1 MAAIYSGISLKLK
14 SSKTAWEDKLKLA
27 HFAWISHQCFLPN
40 KEQVLLDWARHS
52 LVTYYKKKLELKE
65 DIVERLWIYLDNI
78 LHSRKLQNLIKNGK
92 TVNLHF
98 SLAKILNERI
108 AEFSASGAQRNV
120 CAVLSCCQGILS
132 IPAFAIIYTA
142 KHELMLELLNELCW
156 LACRY
161 PEGTFISQLFE
172 VLHLAFNHYLLI
184 QRQQVNPNRV
194 FGEVIGHLFQPCLI
208 LRHLLSVGTWAQCD
222 QGRVRQYLSREVR
235 NQIELVIQG
244 GIFQPE
250 LLSSYKEELLLQEQC
265 RDKKKETI
273 KTILTPTNTMI
284 NRLVDVG
291 SCEPSL
297 HVTVVANSV
306 SLLYKL
312 FLDSYSKEENQL
324 ICFHLLPKLFA
335 CLRISCLPEEQ
346 VEALSLSDW
355 TNELLVVEQ
364 LLNLV
369 ANNNIYNVA
378 ADRIR
383 HKEIQFQFYRQL
395 AELLIKH
402 SQASVPAW
410 FRCLKILI
418 SLNHLIVEPDLDDL
432 VTSAWI
438 DAEVTEPRTRK
449 SQEALINALFQ
460 TYAKLRQVPRLFEEV
475 LGVICRPAAEHLRQ
489 PVLTLNLTIVL
500 RDCLMELP
508 PNQILDTWSLL
519 LEKCQALVLP
529 YVKDDSDMALKLL
542 SLSLLL
548 HGILFS
554 MKCLDGGTPLPVVK
568 CTQRVMEKMLQEIIQ
583 PILDLLNNYQVQTS
597 KFDLWLEKVRDS
609 ALLLSYTW
617 AEIDTMLSLNCRQY
631 VPVVGAATGTSTKS
645 LSLSSF
651 LAGLNMEQWEKV
663 QELTDHFDFTSKYC
677 LELLYMQKM
686 KRNLMRMSFQ
696 SEIDLQTLRDD
707 ATFILRSGK
716 KSMRR
721 GEISMWNRQIGTL
734 SASSYPVAHWHLI
747 VSNLTILISYLSLDD
762 VTYIANILLRTLPT
776 TKAHVDSADEESS
789 LTVGQ
794 VSQALFHSP
803 VFPEMQSLHSAFL
816 SCVIERCTKILF
828 SGNHNDKKLLTQ
840 QLPWLF
846 EKDHVILT
854 QWQIKSEKDGPE
866 PLESKEEVAQNLLT
880 LAKADIPIILNGDQL
895 ERIMDILGF
904 FSVLKLDSLLPSY
917 HVHCFLLLL
926 STATNTKADSSCS
939 LTQSLKFLIT
949 CYQLLDYLQRGKNA
963 RLMFK
968 IMYVSDIFEV
978 VLTSLFNV
986 SKRFVID
993 VDTPSW
999 LEFLQV
1005 VGTFLEHFFEVTI
1018 QLKLSLVLNFEK
1030 ILSFLSS
1037 STTYTETTSEKWLEN
1052 RDSPSRQLLLVSLTK
1067 LCQILSR
1074 YVEQK
1079 KFSSRL
1085 PDLLQEAILYTG
1097 VFIQHCSENSA
1108 KDWLL
1113 PSVFISSITTL
1124 LEVELSHQSKDR
1136 DATCSETKDS
1146 SLLSHTALYRKVYSQ
1161 ILTELPS
1168 LAANVQSFKLALQFL
1183 TLFSLTAELHPSED
1197 TVFISIFHSIKRVLA
1212 DPGIQVNQDV
1222 EPYMVTLFNQLLVEG
1237 TAEEFQMIMQH
1248 ILQGLEI
1255 SNIWRPNI
1263 NDILSA
1269 IKLIKLLLKCPS
1281 NGEKIRSFWVVCP
1294 QIISALT
1301 FQNKETCQDQS
1312 LLLTVVV
1319 PILDT
1324 VASLLRQ
1331 GENIIKNPHHVSLAF
1346 SILLAVP
1353 LDHLK
1358 PQEYSSVFLGIHEVL
1373 FSILQ
1378 CHSKVMLK
1386 ALPSFLNSFYRL
1398 VFSVMHE
1405 GRQKDKGNMEDLTVV
1420 LECARLVERM
1430 YSHIAA
1436 KSEDFTMFSS
1446 FMVAQYV
1453 NELQKV
1459 TLYPAVKNLLKEGIY
1474 LILDL
1479 CIERDIHFLRT
1490 SLQPGVREVFKE
1502 LYNDYT
1508 KYHKNKNR
1516 GEEKYTA

>member
-1 MAAIYSGISLKLK
+1 MAAIFSGISLKLK

-27 HFAWISHQCFLPN
+27 HFAWISQQCFLPN

-52 LVTYYKKKLELKE
+52 LVTYYKKKLDLKE

-78 LHSRKLQNLIKNGK
+78 LRSRKLQNLIKNGK

-98 SLAKILNERI
+98 SLAKIINERI
-108 AEFSASGAQRNV
+108 AEFSASVAQRYV

-132 IPAFAIIYTA
+132 TPGLAVVYTA

-156 LACRY
+156 LACRH
-161 PEGTFISQLFE
+161 PEGTFICQLFE
-172 VLHLAFNHYLLI
+172 VLHLAFSQYLLI

-194 FGEVIGHLFQPCLI
+194 FGEVLGHLFQPCLV

-235 NQIELVIQG
+235 NQIELVIRG

-250 LLSSYKEELLLQEQC
+250 LLSSYKEELLLKEQPK
-265 RDKKKETI
+265 DKKKEAI
-273 KTILTPTNTMI
+273 KNILTPTNTVI
-284 NRLVDVG
+284 SKLVEVG

-324 ICFHLLPKLFA
+324 ICFHLLPKLFD
-335 CLRISCLPEEQ
+335 CLRISCLPDEQ
-346 VEALSLSDW
+346 VEALSQSDW
-355 TNELLVVEQ
+355 TTELLVVEQ

-369 ANNNIYNVA
+369 ASNNVYNVA
-378 ADRIR
+378 TDRIR
-383 HKEIQFQFYRQL
+383 HQEIQFQFYRRL

-410 FRCLKILI
+410 FRCLKTLI

-432 VTSAWI
+432 VASAWI
-438 DAEVTEPRTRK
+438 DAEVTEPRTKK
-449 SQEALINALFQ
+449 SQETLINALFQ

-489 PVLTLNLTIVL
+489 PMLTLNLTIVL

-508 PNQILDTWSLL
+508 PSQILDTWSLL
-519 LEKCQALVLP
+519 LEKCHTLVLP

-548 HGILFS
+548 HGILFN
-554 MKCLDGGTPLPVVK
+554 MRCLDAGTPLSVVK
-568 CTQRVMEKMLQEIIQ
+568 CTQQVMEKMLREVIQ
-583 PILDLLNNYQVQTS
+583 PLLDLLKNYQSQTS
-597 KFDLWLEKVRDS
+597 KLDLWLEKARDS
-609 ALLLSYTW
+609 VLLLSYTW

-631 VPVVGAATGTSTKS
+631 VPMVGAGTDIS
-645 LSLSSF
+645 LESLNLFSF
-651 LAGLNMEQWEKV
+651 LEGINVKQWEKV
-663 QELTDHFDFTSKYC
+663 QELTNPFAFTSRYC
-677 LELLYMQKM
+677 LELLYVQKM
-686 KRNLMRMSFQ
+686 KRTLMRVSFQ
-696 SEIDLQTLRDD
+696 SDRDLQTLRDD
-707 ATFILRSGK
+707 AAFILHSGK
-716 KSMRR
+716 KNMKR
-721 GEISMWNRQIGTL
+721 GEITMWNHQIGTL
-734 SASSYPVAHWHLI
+734 DASSYPVAHWHLI
-747 VSNLTILISYLSLDD
+747 VSNLTILISYLSSDD
-762 VTYIANILLRTLPT
+762 VTYIANVLLRTLPT
-776 TKAHVDSADEESS
+776 SKTQEGLVEEESS
-789 LTVGQ
+789 LTIGQ
-794 VSQALFHSP
+794 LSQALFYSP
-803 VFPEMQSLHSAFL
+803 LFPEMQSLHAAFL
-816 SCVIERCTKILF
+816 SCVIERSTRILF
-828 SGNHNDKKLLTQ
+828 SGDHNDKKLLNQ

-846 EKDHVILT
+846 EKDHRLIM
-854 QWQIKSEKDGPE
+854 QWEKKSEKDGHE
-866 PLESKEEVAQNLLT
+866 PLESKEKVAQNLLI
-880 LAKADIPIILNGDQL
+880 LAKTDFPIILKGDQL
-895 ERIMDILGF
+895 ERIMDILEF
-904 FSVLKLDSLLPSY
+904 FSVLKLDSLLPSH

-926 STATNTKADSSCS
+926 SMATSTKADSSCFS
-939 LTQSLKFLIT
+939 IGNLKYLMT
-949 CYQLLDYLQRGKNA
+949 CYQLLNYLQKGKNA
-963 RLMFK
+963 RFMFK
-968 IMYVSDIFEV
+968 IMYASDIFEV
-978 VLTSLFNV
+978 ILTSLFNLN
-986 SKRFVID
+986 KRFLID

-999 LEFLQV
+999 LEFLHV
-1005 VGTFLEHFFEVTI
+1005 VGTFLGHFFEVTI

-1030 ILSFLSS
+1030 ILAFLSNCPV
-1037 STTYTETTSEKWLEN
+1037 YKETTSDQPLEN
-1052 RDSPSRQLLLVSLTK
+1052 LDSLSGQLLLVSLTK
-1067 LCQILSR
+1067 LCQILNC
-1074 YVEQK
+1074 YVEQ

-1085 PDLLQEAILYTG
+1085 SDLLQQAILHTG
-1097 VFIQHCSENSA
+1097 VFIRHCSEN
-1108 KDWLL
+1108 KNWLL
-1113 PSVFISSITTL
+1113 PSVFISSVTTL
-1124 LEVELSHQSKDR
+1124 LEVELGHHKSRAS

-1146 SLLSHTALYRKVYSQ
+1146 MLLSHTALYREVYSQ

-1168 LAANVQSFKLALQFL
+1168 LAANDQSFKLALQFL
-1183 TLFSLTAELHPSED
+1183 ILFSSTRELHPSKD
-1197 TVFISIFHSIKRVLA
+1197 TVFVPIFHSIKRVLA
-1212 DPGIQVNQDV
+1212 DPGIQVNEDI
-1222 EPYMVTLFNQLLVEG
+1222 EPLMVALFNHLLVEV
-1237 TAEEFQMIMQH
+1237 TTEEFQMIMQH
-1248 ILQGLEI
+1248 ILHGLEI
-1255 SNIWRPNI
+1255 SNIWKPDI
-1263 NDILSA
+1263 NDMLSA

-1301 FQNKETCQDQS
+1301 FQNKEACQDQS

-1331 GENIIKNPHHVSLAF
+1331 GESIIKNPHHVSLAF

-1358 PQEYSSVFLGIHEVL
+1358 PQEYSSIFLGIHEVL

-1386 ALPSFLNSFYRL
+1386 TLPSFLNSFYRL
-1398 VFSVMHE
+1398 VFSVMYE
-1405 GRQKDKGNMEDLTVV
+1405 GRQKDKGNTEDLTTV

-1502 LYNDYT
+1502 LYNDYI

>member
-78 LHSRKLQNLIKNGK
+78 LHSRKLQTLIKNGK

-98 SLAKILNERI
+98 SLAKIINERV
-108 AEFSASGAQRNV
+108 AEFSVSDAQRNV
-120 CAVLSCCQGILS
+120 CTVLSCCQGILS
-132 IPAFAIIYTA
+132 TPTLAVIYTA
-142 KHELMLELLNELCW
+142 KHELILELLNELCW
-156 LACRY
+156 LACRR

-172 VLHLAFNHYLLI
+172 VLHLAFSQYLLI

-194 FGEVIGHLFQPCLI
+194 FGEVIGHLLQPCLV

-250 LLSSYKEELLLQEQC
+250 LLSSYKKELLLNEQSK
-265 RDKKKETI
+265 DKKKEAI
-273 KTILTPTNTMI
+273 KNILTPTNTTI
-284 NRLVDVG
+284 SKLVDVG

-324 ICFHLLPKLFA
+324 ICFHLLPKLFD
-335 CLRISCLPEEQ
+335 CLRISCLPDEQ

-383 HKEIQFQFYRQL
+383 HKEVQFQFYRHL

-410 FRCLKILI
+410 FRCLKTLI

-432 VTSAWI
+432 VASAWI
-438 DAEVTEPRTRK
+438 DAEVTEPRTKK
-449 SQEALINALFQ
+449 SQETLINTLFQ

-475 LGVICRPAAEHLRQ
+475 FSVICRPSAEHLRQ
-489 PVLTLNLTIVL
+489 PVLTLNLTVVL
-500 RDCLMELP
+500 RDCLVELP

-529 YVKDDSDMALKLL
+529 YVKGDSDMALKLL

-554 MKCLDGGTPLPVVK
+554 MRCLDSGTPLPVVK
-568 CTQRVMEKMLQEIIQ
+568 CTQRVMEKMLQEVIQ
-583 PILDLLNNYQVQTS
+583 PMFDLLSSYQSQTS
-597 KFDLWLEKVRDS
+597 KLDLWLETVRDS

-631 VPVVGAATGTSTKS
+631 VPIVGAVTDIASES

-651 LAGLNMEQWEKV
+651 LAGTNMKQWEKV
-663 QELTDHFDFTSKYC
+663 QELTDHFAFTSRYC

-686 KRNLMRMSFQ
+686 KRTLMRMSFQ
-696 SEIDLQTLRDD
+696 SDIELQTLRDD
-707 ATFILRSGK
+707 ATFILHSGK

-721 GEISMWNRQIGTL
+721 GEITMWNHQIGTL

-747 VSNLTILISYLSLDD
+747 VSNLTILISYLSSDD
-762 VTYIANILLRTLPT
+762 VTYIANVLLRTLPT
-776 TKAHVDSADEESS
+776 TKTQESSAEEESS
-789 LTVGQ
+789 ITIGQ

-803 VFPEMQSLHSAFL
+803 LFPELQSLHSAFL
-816 SCVIERCTKILF
+816 SCVIERCTRILF
-828 SGNHNDKKLLTQ
+828 SGNHNDKKLLSK

-846 EKDHVILT
+846 EKDHIIIT
-854 QWQIKSEKDGPE
+854 QWELRSEKDGPE
-866 PLESKEEVAQNLLT
+866 PLESKEEVGQNLLI
-880 LAKADIPIILNGDQL
+880 LAKKDIPIILKGDQL
-895 ERIMDILGF
+895 ERIMDILEF
-904 FSVLKLDSLLPSY
+904 FSVLKLDALLPSY

-926 STATNTKADSSCS
+926 STATNTKADSSCFS
-939 LTQSLKFLIT
+939 TGSLKFLMT
-949 CYQLLDYLQRGKNA
+949 SYQLLDNLQRGKNA
-963 RLMFK
+963 HLMFK
-968 IMYVSDIFEV
+968 IMYASDIFEV
-978 VLTSLFNV
+978 ILTSLFNV
-986 SKRFVID
+986 SKRFLID

-999 LEFLQV
+999 MEFLQV
-1005 VGTFLEHFFEVTI
+1005 IGTFLEHFFEATI
-1018 QLKLSLVLNFEK
+1018 QLKLSLGLNFEK
-1030 ILSFLSS
+1030 ILSFLSNC
-1037 STTYTETTSEKWLEN
+1037 TVYRETTSCKHLEN
-1052 RDSPSRQLLLVSLTK
+1052 RDFPSRQLLLVSLTK
-1067 LCQILSR
+1067 LCQILSS

-1085 PDLLQEAILYTG
+1085 PDLLQQAILHTG
-1097 VFIQHCSENSA
+1097 EFVQLCSEN
-1108 KDWLL
+1108 KDCLL
-1113 PSVFISSITTL
+1113 PSVFISSVTTL
-1124 LEVELSHQSKDR
+1124 FEVELSHRSRAR
-1136 DATCSETKDS
+1136 DIVCSEAKDS
-1146 SLLSHTALYRKVYSQ
+1146 MLLSHTALYRKVYSW

-1168 LAANVQSFKLALQFL
+1168 LAANDQSFKLALQFL
-1183 TLFSLTAELHPSED
+1183 TLFSSILELHPSKG
-1197 TVFISIFHSIKRVLA
+1197 TVFVNIFHSIKRVLA
-1212 DPGIQVNQDV
+1212 DPRIQVSEDV
-1222 EPYMVTLFNQLLVEG
+1222 EPLLVALFNQLLVEG
-1237 TAEEFQMIMQH
+1237 TTEEFQMIMQH

-1255 SNIWRPNI
+1255 SNIWRPHI

-1281 NGEKIRSFWVVCP
+1281 DGDKIRSFWVVCP

-1301 FQNKETCQDQS
+1301 FQNKEACQDQS

-1331 GENIIKNPHHVSLAF
+1331 GESIIKNPHHVSLAF

-1358 PQEYSSVFLGIHEVL
+1358 PQEYSRLFLGIHEVL

-1398 VFSVMHE
+1398 VFSVMHK
-1405 GRQKDKGNMEDLTVV
+1405 GHQKDKGSTEDLTIV

-1453 NELQKV
+1453 NELQKKSNNK
-1459 TLYPAVKNLLKEGIY
+1459 AVIY
-1474 LILDL
+1474 RVL
-1479 CIERDIHFLRT
+1479 
-1490 SLQPGVREVFKE
+1490 
-1502 LYNDYT
+1502 
-1508 KYHKNKNR
+1508 
-1516 GEEKYTA
+1516 

>member
-98 SLAKILNERI
+98 SLAKIINERI
-108 AEFSASGAQRNV
+108 AEFSASDAQRNV

-132 IPAFAIIYTA
+132 MPALAIIYTA
-142 KHELMLELLNELCW
+142 KHELILELLNELCW
-156 LACRY
+156 LACRH
-161 PEGTFISQLFE
+161 PEGTFISHLFE
-172 VLHLAFNHYLLI
+172 VLHLAFSQYLLI

-194 FGEVIGHLFQPCLI
+194 FGEVIGHLFQPCLV
-208 LRHLLSVGTWAQCD
+208 LRHLLSVGTWTQCD

-244 GIFQPE
+244 GVFQPE
-250 LLSSYKEELLLQEQC
+250 LLSSYKEELLLKEQSK
-265 RDKKKETI
+265 DKKKEAI
-273 KTILTPTNTMI
+273 KNILTPTNTMI
-284 NRLVDVG
+284 NKLVDVG

-297 HVTVVANSV
+297 HVTVVASSV

-324 ICFHLLPKLFA
+324 VCFHLLPKLFD
-335 CLRISCLPEEQ
+335 CLRISCLPDEQ

-410 FRCLKILI
+410 FRCLKNLI

-432 VTSAWI
+432 VASAWI
-438 DAEVTEPRTRK
+438 DAEVTEPRTKK

-489 PVLTLNLTIVL
+489 PVLTLNLTVVL

-519 LEKCQALVLP
+519 LEKCQTFVLP
-529 YVKDDSDMALKLL
+529 YVKGDSDMALKLR

-554 MKCLDGGTPLPVVK
+554 MRCLDSGTPLPVVK
-568 CTQRVMEKMLQEIIQ
+568 RTQQVMEKMLQEVIQ
-583 PILDLLNNYQVQTS
+583 PMLDLLSNYQSRTS
-597 KFDLWLEKVRDS
+597 KLDLWLEKVRDS

-617 AEIDTMLSLNCRQY
+617 AEIDTMLNLNCRQY
-631 VPVVGAATGTSTKS
+631 VPVVGAVTDISSES

-651 LAGLNMEQWEKV
+651 LAGINMKQWEKV
-663 QELTDHFDFTSKYC
+663 QELTNHFAFISKYC

-686 KRNLMRMSFQ
+686 KRTLMRMSFQ
-696 SEIDLQTLRDD
+696 SDIDLQTLKDD
-707 ATFILRSGK
+707 AAFILHSGK
-716 KSMRR
+716 KNMRQ
-721 GEISMWNRQIGTL
+721 GEITMWNHQIGTL
-734 SASSYPVAHWHLI
+734 SSSSYPVAHWHLI
-747 VSNLTILISYLSLDD
+747 VSNITILLSYLSSDD
-762 VTYIANILLRTLPT
+762 VTYVANVVLRTLPT
-776 TKAHVDSADEESS
+776 TEIQESSAEESS
-789 LTVGQ
+789 ITIRQ

-803 VFPEMQSLHSAFL
+803 LFPEMQSLHSAFL
-816 SCVIERCTKILF
+816 SCVIERCTRILF
-828 SGNHNDKKLLTQ
+828 SGNHNDKKFLSQ

-846 EKDHVILT
+846 EKGHIIIT
-854 QWQIKSEKDGPE
+854 QWEIKSEKDGPE
-866 PLESKEEVAQNLLT
+866 SLESKEEVAQNLLT
-880 LAKADIPIILNGDQL
+880 LAKTDIPIILKGDQL
-895 ERIMDILGF
+895 EKIMGILEF

-926 STATNTKADSSCS
+926 SIATNTKADSSCFS
-939 LTQSLKFLIT
+939 TGSLKFLMT
-949 CYQLLDYLQRGKNA
+949 SYRLLNYLQKGKNA
-963 RLMFK
+963 RLVFK
-968 IMYVSDIFEV
+968 IMYASDIFEV
-978 VLTSLFNV
+978 ILTSLFNV
-986 SKRFVID
+986 SKRFLID
-993 VDTPSW
+993 VDIPSW

-1005 VGTFLEHFFEVTI
+1005 VETFLEHFFEVTI

-1030 ILSFLSS
+1030 ILSFISNC
-1037 STTYTETTSEKWLEN
+1037 TIYKETTSGKQLEN
-1052 RDSPSRQLLLVSLTK
+1052 RGSPSRQLLLVSLTK
-1067 LCQILSR
+1067 LCQILSC

-1085 PDLLQEAILYTG
+1085 LDLLQQAILHTR
-1097 VFIQHCSENSA
+1097 VFVQLCSEN

-1113 PSVFISSITTL
+1113 PSVFISSVTTL
-1124 LEVELSHQSKDR
+1124 LKVELSHQSWAR
-1136 DATCSETKDS
+1136 DTTCSEAKDNM
-1146 SLLSHTALYRKVYSQ
+1146 LLSHTALYRKVYSW

-1168 LAANVQSFKLALQFL
+1168 LAANDQSFKLALQFL
-1183 TLFSLTAELHPSED
+1183 TLSSSTLELHPSED
-1197 TVFISIFHSIKRVLA
+1197 TVFVNIFNSIKRVLV
-1212 DPGIQVNQDV
+1212 DPGIHISEDV
-1222 EPYMVTLFNQLLVEG
+1222 EPLMVVLFNQLLVES
-1237 TAEEFQMIMQH
+1237 TTEEFQMIMQH

-1255 SNIWRPNI
+1255 SNIWRPDR

-1269 IKLIKLLLKCPS
+1269 IKLIKLLLKCRS
-1281 NGEKIRSFWVVCP
+1281 DGEKIRSFWVVCP

-1301 FQNKETCQDQS
+1301 FLNKEACQDQS

-1331 GENIIKNPHHVSLAF
+1331 GESIIKNPHHVSLAF
-1346 SILLAVP
+1346 GILLAVP

-1358 PQEYSSVFLGIHEVL
+1358 PQEYSSIFLGIHEAL

-1405 GRQKDKGNMEDLTVV
+1405 GRQKDKGNTEDLTIV

-1502 LYNDYT
+1502 LYNDYI

-1516 GEEKYTA
+1516 GEGKYTA

>member
-14 SSKTAWEDKLKLA
+14 SNKTAWEDKLKLA

-65 DIVERLWIYLDNI
+65 DIVERLWIYLDSI
-78 LHSRKLQNLIKNGK
+78 LHSRKLQTLIKNGK

-98 SLAKILNERI
+98 SLAKIINERI
-108 AEFSASGAQRNV
+108 SEFSASDTQRNV
-120 CAVLSCCQGILS
+120 CAVLSCCQGVLS
-132 IPAFAIIYTA
+132 TPALAVIYTA
-142 KHELMLELLNELCW
+142 KHELILELLNKLCW
-156 LACRY
+156 LACRR

-172 VLHLAFNHYLLI
+172 VLHLAFSQYLLI

-194 FGEVIGHLFQPCLI
+194 FGEVIGHLFQPCLV

-250 LLSSYKEELLLQEQC
+250 LLSSYKEELLLKEQSK
-265 RDKKKETI
+265 DKKKEAI
-273 KTILTPTNTMI
+273 KNILTPTDTMI
-284 NRLVDVG
+284 NKLVDVG

-324 ICFHLLPKLFA
+324 ICFHLLPKLFG
-335 CLRISCLPEEQ
+335 CLRISCLPDEQ
-346 VEALSLSDW
+346 VEALLLSDW

-369 ANNNIYNVA
+369 ANNSIYNVA

-402 SQASVPAW
+402 SRASVPAW
-410 FRCLKILI
+410 FRCLKTLI

-432 VTSAWI
+432 VASAWI
-438 DAEVTEPRTRK
+438 DAEVTEPRTKK
-449 SQEALINALFQ
+449 SQESLIDALFQ

-475 LGVICRPAAEHLRQ
+475 LGVICRPAADHLRQ
-489 PVLTLNLTIVL
+489 PVLTLNLTVAL
-500 RDCLMELP
+500 RDCLVELP

-529 YVKDDSDMALKLL
+529 YVKGDSDMALKLL

-554 MKCLDGGTPLPVVK
+554 MRCLDSGTPLPVVK
-568 CTQRVMEKMLQEIIQ
+568 RTQRVMEKMLQEVIQ
-583 PILDLLNNYQVQTS
+583 PMLNLLSNYQSQTS
-597 KFDLWLEKVRDS
+597 KLDLWLEKVRDS

-631 VPVVGAATGTSTKS
+631 VPVVGAASISSET
-645 LSLSSF
+645 LNLSSF
-651 LAGLNMEQWEKV
+651 LAGINMKQWEKV
-663 QELTDHFDFTSKYC
+663 EELTKHFAFTSRYC

-686 KRNLMRMSFQ
+686 KRTLMRMSFQ
-696 SEIDLQTLRDD
+696 SDIDLQTLRDD
-707 ATFILRSGK
+707 AAFILHSGN
-716 KSMRR
+716 KSMKQ
-721 GEISMWNRQIGTL
+721 GEITMWNQQIGTL

-747 VSNLTILISYLSLDD
+747 MSNLTILISYLSSND
-762 VTYIANILLRTLPT
+762 VTYIASVLLGTLPT
-776 TKAHVDSADEESS
+776 TKTQESSAEEESS
-789 LTVGQ
+789 ITIGQ
-794 VSQALFHSP
+794 VSRALFHSP
-803 VFPEMQSLHSAFL
+803 LFPEMQSLHSAFL
-816 SCVIERCTKILF
+816 SCVIERCTRILL
-828 SGNHNDKKLLTQ
+828 SGNHNDKKLLSQ

-846 EKDHVILT
+846 EKDHIIIT
-854 QWQIKSEKDGPE
+854 QWELKSEKHRPE
-866 PLESKEEVAQNLLT
+866 TLESKEGVAQNLLT
-880 LAKADIPIILNGDQL
+880 LAKTDIPIILKGDQL
-895 ERIMDILGF
+895 ERIMDLLEF
-904 FSVLKLDSLLPSY
+904 FSVLKLDSLLPSH

-926 STATNTKADSSCS
+926 SMATNTKADSSCLS
-939 LTQSLKFLIT
+939 TGSLKFLMT
-949 CYQLLDYLQRGKNA
+949 SYQLLDYLQRGKNA

-968 IMYVSDIFEV
+968 IMYASDIFEV
-978 VLTSLFNV
+978 ILTSLFNV
-986 SKRFVID
+986 SKRFLID
-993 VDTPSW
+993 VDTPCW

-1005 VGTFLEHFFEVTI
+1005 IGTFLEHFFEVTV

-1037 STTYTETTSEKWLEN
+1037 CTIYKEATSGKHLEN

-1067 LCQILSR
+1067 LCQILSC

-1085 PDLLQEAILYTG
+1085 PDLLQQAILHTG
-1097 VFIQHCSENSA
+1097 IFVQHCSEN

-1113 PSVFISSITTL
+1113 PSVFISSVTTL
-1124 LEVELSHQSKDR
+1124 LEVELNHQSRAR
-1136 DATCSETKDS
+1136 DSVCSEAKDS
-1146 SLLSHTALYRKVYSQ
+1146 MLLSHTAQYRKVYSW

-1168 LAANVQSFKLALQFL
+1168 LAANDQSFKLALQFL
-1183 TLFSLTAELHPSED
+1183 TLFSSILELHPSED
-1197 TVFISIFHSIKRVLA
+1197 TVFVSIFHSIKRVLA
-1212 DPGIQVNQDV
+1212 DPRIQVSEDV
-1222 EPYMVTLFNQLLVEG
+1222 EPLMVALFNQLLVDG
-1237 TAEEFQMIMQH
+1237 TTEEFQMVMQH

-1255 SNIWRPNI
+1255 SNIWRPDI

-1281 NGEKIRSFWVVCP
+1281 DGEKIRSFWVVCP

-1301 FQNKETCQDQS
+1301 FQNKEACQDQS

-1331 GENIIKNPHHVSLAF
+1331 GESIIKNPHHVSLAF

-1398 VFSVMHE
+1398 VSSVMHE
-1405 GRQKDKGNMEDLTVV
+1405 GRQKDKGNTEDLTIV

-1453 NELQKV
+1453 SELQKV

>member
-1 MAAIYSGISLKLK
+1 MAAVYSGISLKLK

-27 HFAWISHQCFLPN
+27 HFAWISQQCFLPN

-98 SLAKILNERI
+98 SLAKIINERI
-108 AEFSASGAQRNV
+108 AEFSASDAQRNV

-132 IPAFAIIYTA
+132 TPALAVVYTA

-156 LACRY
+156 LACRR
-161 PEGTFISQLFE
+161 PEETFISQLFE
-172 VLHLAFNHYLLI
+172 VLHLAFSQYLLI

-194 FGEVIGHLFQPCLI
+194 FGEVIGHLFQPCLV
-208 LRHLLSVGTWAQCD
+208 LRHLLSAGTWAQCD

-250 LLSSYKEELLLQEQC
+250 LLSSYKEDLLLNEQSK
-265 RDKKKETI
+265 DKKKEAI
-273 KTILTPTNTMI
+273 KNILTPTNTMI
-284 NRLVDVG
+284 NKLVDVG
-291 SCEPSL
+291 SCEPSF

-324 ICFHLLPKLFA
+324 VCFHLLPKLFG
-335 CLRISCLPEEQ
+335 CLRILCLPDEE
-346 VEALSLSDW
+346 VESLSLSDW

-410 FRCLKILI
+410 FRCLKTLI

-432 VTSAWI
+432 IASAWI
-438 DAEVTEPRTRK
+438 DADVTEPRTKK
-449 SQEALINALFQ
+449 SQETLINALFQ
-460 TYAKLRQVPRLFEEV
+460 TYARLRQVPRLFEEV
-475 LGVICRPAAEHLRQ
+475 LGVICRPAADHLRQ
-489 PVLTLNLTIVL
+489 PVLTWNLTVVL
-500 RDCLMELP
+500 RDCLVELP

-529 YVKDDSDMALKLL
+529 YVKGDSDMALKLL

-554 MKCLDGGTPLPVVK
+554 MRCLDSGTPLPVVK
-568 CTQRVMEKMLQEIIQ
+568 CTQQVMEKMLQEVIQ
-583 PILDLLNNYQVQTS
+583 PMLDLLSNYQSQTS
-597 KFDLWLEKVRDS
+597 KPDLWLEKVRDS

-617 AEIDTMLSLNCRQY
+617 AEIDTMLSLNCKQY
-631 VPVVGAATGTSTKS
+631 VPMVGSVTDISSES
-645 LSLSSF
+645 LNLSSF
-651 LAGLNMEQWEKV
+651 LAGINMKQWEKV
-663 QELTDHFDFTSKYC
+663 QELTNHFAFTSRYC

-686 KRNLMRMSFQ
+686 KRTLMRMSFQ
-696 SEIDLQTLRDD
+696 SDVDLQTLRDD
-707 ATFILRSGK
+707 AAFILHSGK
-716 KSMRR
+716 KSMRQ
-721 GEISMWNRQIGTL
+721 GEITMWNHQIGTL

-747 VSNLTILISYLSLDD
+747 MSNLTILISYLSSSD
-762 VTYIANILLRTLPT
+762 VTYIANVLLRTLPT
-776 TKAHVDSADEESS
+776 TKTQESSAQEESS
-789 LTVGQ
+789 ITIGQ
-794 VSQALFHSP
+794 VSQALFHSSL
-803 VFPEMQSLHSAFL
+803 FPEMQSLHSAFL
-816 SCVIERCTKILF
+816 NCVIERCTKILF
-828 SGNHNDKKLLTQ
+828 SGNHNDKKLLSQ

-846 EKDHVILT
+846 EKDHIIIS
-854 QWQIKSEKDGPE
+854 QWELRSEKEGPE
-866 PLESKEEVAQNLLT
+866 SLESKEEVTQNLLR
-880 LAKADIPIILNGDQL
+880 LAKTDIPIILKGDQL
-895 ERIMDILGF
+895 ERIMDILEY

-926 STATNTKADSSCS
+926 SMATNTKADSSCFS
-939 LTQSLKFLIT
+939 TGSLKFLMT
-949 CYQLLDYLQRGKNA
+949 SYQLLDYLQRGKNA

-968 IMYVSDIFEV
+968 IMYASDVFEV
-978 VLTSLFNV
+978 ILTSLLNV
-986 SKRFVID
+986 SKRFLID
-993 VDTPSW
+993 VDIPSW

-1005 VGTFLEHFFEVTI
+1005 IGSFLEHFFEVTI

-1030 ILSFLSS
+1030 ILSFLLNC
-1037 STTYTETTSEKWLEN
+1037 TIYKETTSGKQLKN

-1067 LCQILSR
+1067 LCQILSC

-1085 PDLLQEAILYTG
+1085 PDLLQQAILHTG
-1097 VFIQHCSENSA
+1097 VFVQLCSENEDS
-1108 KDWLL
+1108 LP
-1113 PSVFISSITTL
+1113 PSVFISSVTTL
-1124 LEVELSHQSKDR
+1124 LEVELSHQSR
-1136 DATCSETKDS
+1136 AREVTCSEAKDS
-1146 SLLSHTALYRKVYSQ
+1146 MLLSHTALYRKVYSW

-1168 LAANVQSFKLALQFL
+1168 LAANDQSFKLALQFL
-1183 TLFSLTAELHPSED
+1183 TLFSSILELHPSED
-1197 TVFISIFHSIKRVLA
+1197 TVFVNIFHSIKRVLA
-1212 DPGIQVNQDV
+1212 DPRIQVSEDV
-1222 EPYMVTLFNQLLVEG
+1222 EPLMVALFNQLLVEG
-1237 TAEEFQMIMQH
+1237 TTEEFQMIMQH

-1255 SNIWRPNI
+1255 SNIWRPDV

-1281 NGEKIRSFWVVCP
+1281 DGDKIRSFWVVCP

-1301 FQNKETCQDQS
+1301 FQNKEACQDQS

-1324 VASLLRQ
+1324 VASLLRH
-1331 GENIIKNPHHVSLAF
+1331 GESIIKNPHHVSLAF

-1358 PQEYSSVFLGIHEVL
+1358 PQEYSSIFLGMHEVL

-1386 ALPSFLNSFYRL
+1386 ALPSFLSSFYRL

-1405 GRQKDKGNMEDLTVV
+1405 GRQKDKGNPEDLTTV

>member
-98 SLAKILNERI
+98 SLAKIINERI
-108 AEFSASGAQRNV
+108 AEFSASDAQRNV

-132 IPAFAIIYTA
+132 MPALAIIYTA
-142 KHELMLELLNELCW
+142 KHELILELLNELCW
-156 LACRY
+156 LACRH
-161 PEGTFISQLFE
+161 PEGTFISHLFE
-172 VLHLAFNHYLLI
+172 VLHLAFSQYLLI

-194 FGEVIGHLFQPCLI
+194 FGEVIGHLFQPCLV
-208 LRHLLSVGTWAQCD
+208 LRHLLSVGTWTQCD

-244 GIFQPE
+244 GVFQPE
-250 LLSSYKEELLLQEQC
+250 LLSSYKEELLLKEQSK
-265 RDKKKETI
+265 DKKKEAI
-273 KTILTPTNTMI
+273 KNILTPTNTMI
-284 NRLVDVG
+284 NKLVDVG

-297 HVTVVANSV
+297 HVTVVASSV

-324 ICFHLLPKLFA
+324 VCFHLLPKLFD
-335 CLRISCLPEEQ
+335 CLRISCLPDEQ

-410 FRCLKILI
+410 FRCLKNLI

-432 VTSAWI
+432 VASAWI
-438 DAEVTEPRTRK
+438 DAEVTEPRTKK

-489 PVLTLNLTIVL
+489 PVLTLNLTVVL

-519 LEKCQALVLP
+519 LEKCQTFVLP
-529 YVKDDSDMALKLL
+529 YVKGDSDMALKLR

-554 MKCLDGGTPLPVVK
+554 MRCLDSGTPLPVVK
-568 CTQRVMEKMLQEIIQ
+568 RTQQVMEKMLQEVIQ
-583 PILDLLNNYQVQTS
+583 PMLDLLSNYQSRTS
-597 KFDLWLEKVRDS
+597 KLDLWLEKVRDS

-617 AEIDTMLSLNCRQY
+617 AEIDTMLNLNCRQY
-631 VPVVGAATGTSTKS
+631 VPVVGAVTDISSES

-651 LAGLNMEQWEKV
+651 LA
-663 QELTDHFDFTSKYC
+663 
-677 LELLYMQKM
+677 
-686 KRNLMRMSFQ
+686 
-696 SEIDLQTLRDD
+696 
-707 ATFILRSGK
+707 
-716 KSMRR
+716 
-721 GEISMWNRQIGTL
+721 
-734 SASSYPVAHWHLI
+734 
-747 VSNLTILISYLSLDD
+747 
-762 VTYIANILLRTLPT
+762 
-776 TKAHVDSADEESS
+776 
-789 LTVGQ
+789 
-794 VSQALFHSP
+794 
-803 VFPEMQSLHSAFL
+803 
-816 SCVIERCTKILF
+816 
-828 SGNHNDKKLLTQ
+828 
-840 QLPWLF
+840 
-846 EKDHVILT
+846 
-854 QWQIKSEKDGPE
+854 
-866 PLESKEEVAQNLLT
+866 
-880 LAKADIPIILNGDQL
+880 
-895 ERIMDILGF
+895 
-904 FSVLKLDSLLPSY
+904 
-917 HVHCFLLLL
+917 
-926 STATNTKADSSCS
+926 
-939 LTQSLKFLIT
+939 
-949 CYQLLDYLQRGKNA
+949 
-963 RLMFK
+963 
-968 IMYVSDIFEV
+968 
-978 VLTSLFNV
+978 
-986 SKRFVID
+986 
-993 VDTPSW
+993 
-999 LEFLQV
+999 
-1005 VGTFLEHFFEVTI
+1005 
-1018 QLKLSLVLNFEK
+1018 
-1030 ILSFLSS
+1030 
-1037 STTYTETTSEKWLEN
+1037 
-1052 RDSPSRQLLLVSLTK
+1052 
-1067 LCQILSR
+1067 
-1074 YVEQK
+1074 
-1079 KFSSRL
+1079 
-1085 PDLLQEAILYTG
+1085 
-1097 VFIQHCSENSA
+1097 
-1108 KDWLL
+1108 
-1113 PSVFISSITTL
+1113 
-1124 LEVELSHQSKDR
+1124 
-1136 DATCSETKDS
+1136 
-1146 SLLSHTALYRKVYSQ
+1146 
-1161 ILTELPS
+1161 
-1168 LAANVQSFKLALQFL
+1168 
-1183 TLFSLTAELHPSED
+1183 
-1197 TVFISIFHSIKRVLA
+1197 
-1212 DPGIQVNQDV
+1212 DPGIHISEDV
-1222 EPYMVTLFNQLLVEG
+1222 EPLMVVLFNQLLVES
-1237 TAEEFQMIMQH
+1237 TTEEFQMIMQH

-1255 SNIWRPNI
+1255 SNIWRPDR

-1269 IKLIKLLLKCPS
+1269 IKLIKLLLKCRS
-1281 NGEKIRSFWVVCP
+1281 DGEKIRSFWVVCP

-1301 FQNKETCQDQS
+1301 FLNKEACQDQS

-1331 GENIIKNPHHVSLAF
+1331 GESIIKNPHHVSLAF
-1346 SILLAVP
+1346 GILLAVP

-1358 PQEYSSVFLGIHEVL
+1358 PQEYSSIFLGIHEAL

-1405 GRQKDKGNMEDLTVV
+1405 GRQKDKGNTEDLTIV

-1502 LYNDYT
+1502 LYNDYI

-1516 GEEKYTA
+1516 GEGKYTA